1 VAKSPVVDFTCIK
14 RTKTIQITQGLD
26 MRSFANYMLGAS
38 AILAIALYSA
48 SSHAEDADRA
58 QLISQL
64 IQSQQG
70 DKVEPIETQLARMM
84 MLQAKQAN
92 PTVGPDK
99 WLAVQGDV
107 NAAVTSMVATGG
119 GAIETMTRAGV
130 ANLSDADLIHL
141 ISIYRDPV
149 LVKYM
154 SAVSNPVVVDFT
166 CIKPTKTIP
175 IAQGGDMRRFAN
187 MDYKAFTSPMSE
199 CASPG
204 MST

>member
-1 VAKSPVVDFTCIK
+1 
-14 RTKTIQITQGLD
+14 
-26 MRSFANYMLGAS
+26 MRSFANYMLGAG

-48 SSHAEDADRA
+48 NSHAEDADRA

-92 PTVGPDK
+92 PNVGPDK

-107 NAAVTSMVATGG
+107 NAAVTNMAAEGG
-119 GAIETMTRAGV
+119 GAIATMTRAGV

-154 SAVSNPVVVDFT
+154 SAVSNPVVQAQVRQASMAT
-166 CIKPTKTIP
+166 GLRVSALIKSVLEKNGL
-175 IAQGGDMRRFAN
+175 QGIH
-187 MDYKAFTSPMSE
+187 
-199 CASPG
+199 
-204 MST
+204 